1 MRRAGGEGLPP
12 RAPGDVL
19 RQQASLERGRFGRD
33 AWREVRCPTHA
44 EGPRRQVPE
53 VSDRRREKGTEV
65 CDRPVA
71 PRPPAARPGA
81 AWGPVTCQGARSQGP
96 RPLGGQVCPETGV
109 QPQEGE
115 QAQPDRP
122 PLPRK
127 CGCDSRRASFGQSP
141 LVAEESASPGPSQ
154 DRDAE
159 ALASPDPGPFAGRA
173 VLTQLVLPSKLEKPR
188 LPPEPLTLLRPERG
202 AALRCGVW
210 GLGLKEG
217 AGGAGPAVC
226 TQHPTEG
233 LAEPRLT
240 YAGKKAEVKGPPRRP
255 GSWQEAG
262 LRQRWGDLIR
272 KPQDRRAPRL
282 ITCGHGVVGRRGWGL
297 RELTA
302 AGEATGHSGHPP
314 GSVGAH
320 RQGAGSLGPRCGLG
334 RAQRS

>member
-188 LPPEPLTLLRPERG
+188 LPPRAPDP
-202 AALRCGVW
+202 AAPGTRRCSAVW
-210 GLGLKEG
+210 GLGSG
-217 AGGAGPAVC
+217 AQG
-226 TQHPTEG
+226 
-233 LAEPRLT
+233 R
-240 YAGKKAEVKGPPRRP
+240 
-255 GSWQEAG
+255 S
-262 LRQRWGDLIR
+262 RWGR
-272 KPQDRRAPRL
+272 
-282 ITCGHGVVGRRGWGL
+282 
-297 RELTA
+297 
-302 AGEATGHSGHPP
+302 
-314 GSVGAH
+314 
-320 RQGAGSLGPRCGLG
+320 AGSLHTAPHG
-334 RAQRS
+334 RAGGTQTHLCRQESRGEGASEEARILAGGRAEAALG